1 MNSFV
6 MNVLFTAMQNM
17 PNMVTDIKKAISEA
31 ESSDDAKQKAS
42 SILGDMIA
50 FLQIIEKTL

>member
-17 PNMVTDIKKAISEA
+17 PNMVTDIKKAIAEA
-31 ESSDDAKQKAS
+31 ESSDDAKQKAGA
-42 SILGDMIA
+42 ILGDMIA